1 MIRIES
7 LSAGGSNADLLAK
20 SEYNEVNGFGYKNE
34 VGGRPSLGPIS
45 TVAILAIPVVVCP
58 ISCDAFAGHERF
70 KRARLCGPNKRLP
83 APTHIMT
90 CLERPYI
97 GWDCERGFE
106 HTTRR
111 VTCINDK

>member
-20 SEYNEVNGFGYKNE
+20 SEYNEVNGFGYRNE
-34 VGGRPSLGPIS
+34 VGGRPSLGLTS
-45 TVAILAIPVVVCP
+45 TVAILAIPVVCP

-83 APTHIMT
+83 ASTHIMT
-90 CLERPYI
+90 CLEKPYI
-97 GWDCERGFE
+97 GWDCERGFN
-106 HTTRR
+106 TLRGVSR
-111 VTCINDK
+111 V